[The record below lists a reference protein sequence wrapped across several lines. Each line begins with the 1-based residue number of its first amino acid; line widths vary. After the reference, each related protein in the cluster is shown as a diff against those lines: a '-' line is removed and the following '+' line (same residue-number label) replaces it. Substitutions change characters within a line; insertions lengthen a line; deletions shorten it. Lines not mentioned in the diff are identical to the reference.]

1 MNKTNMSLKQ
11 NDHYEE
17 AKMEAEQEKET
28 KCNVCNKMYFIQESY
43 GVNGTDEFYATEVGH
58 DFYCIYRNIDP
69 MNRPFVEEVKHAN

>member
-17 AKMEAEQEKET
+17 AKMEAEHEKET

-43 GVNGTDEFYATEVGH
+43 GANDTDEFYATEVGH
-58 DFYCIYRNIDP
+58 SFNCPFRNIDP
-69 MNRPFVEEVKHAN
+69 MNRPFVKEVQKL